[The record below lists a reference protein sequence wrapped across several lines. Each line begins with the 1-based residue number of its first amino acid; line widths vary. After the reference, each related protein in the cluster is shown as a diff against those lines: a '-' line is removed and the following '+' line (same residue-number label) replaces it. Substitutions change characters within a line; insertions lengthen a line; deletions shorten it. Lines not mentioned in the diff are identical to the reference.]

1 MEIIYRDHIKEA
13 YKNACDKK
21 SKINADILNMDGMS
35 GIMTRHFYNNMLN
48 MSDAR
53 YLEIGTWKG
62 SSVCSA
68 MFGNCAK
75 IWCIDN
81 WSQFGYPKIEFL
93 QNIEKLKGANQ
104 VSYIEQD
111 CFAVDVSI
119 LPKFNIYL
127 YDGEHSMESQFK
139 ALVHYYDAMDD
150 TFIYIVDDWND
161 VNVREG
167 TEKAIKFLNLDV
179 YYEKEIR
186 LTFDD
191 THTEVNFA
199 KNTWWNGVY
208 IVILKKQ
215 KQ

>member
-1 MEIIYRDHIKEA
+1 MEILYKEHIKDS
-13 YKNACDKK
+13 YKKACKK
-21 SKINADILNMDGMS
+21 NSKITQEILDMDGMS
-35 GIMTRHFYNNMLN
+35 GKMTRHFYNNILN
-48 MSDAR
+48 FQDAR

-68 MFGNCAK
+68 MYGNNGKVC
-75 IWCIDN
+75 CIDN
-81 WSQFGYPKIEFL
+81 WSQFGCPKIEFL
-93 QNIEKLKGANQ
+93 MNIEKFKGVNE

-111 CFAVDVSI
+111 CFSVDLSN
-119 LPKFNIYL
+119 LPKFNIYM
-127 YDGEHSMESQFK
+127 YDGEHSMESHFK
-139 ALVHYYDAMDD
+139 ALVYYYEVLDD

-161 VNVREG
+161 ANVREG

-199 KNTWWNGVY
+199 KNTWWNGIY
-208 IVILKKQ
+208 IAILKKQ
-215 KQ
+215 G

>member
-1 MEIIYRDHIKEA
+1 MEVIYRNHIKEA

-21 SKINADILNMDGMS
+21 SKINNDVLNIEGMI
-35 GIMTRHFYNNMLN
+35 GLMTRHFYNNMLN
-48 MSDAR
+48 MTDAR
-53 YLEIGTWKG
+53 YLEIGSDNG

-68 MFGNCAK
+68 MFGNYAK

-81 WSQFGYPKIEFL
+81 WNKGNHSKLKLL
-93 QNIEKLKGANQ
+93 QNIEKFKGANQ

-111 CFAVDVSI
+111 CFSVDLSN
-119 LPKFNIYL
+119 LPKFNIYM
-127 YDGEHSMESQFK
+127 YDGEHSMESHFR
-139 ALVHYYDAMDD
+139 ALVYYYNVLDD

-161 VNVREG
+161 ANVREG

-191 THTEVNFA
+191 THTEVNIA
-199 KNTWWNGVY
+199 KNTWWNGIY
-208 IVILKKQ
+208 IAILKKQ
-215 KQ
+215 G